1 MKLKL
6 LDYAAIIVSIGI
18 IGFISYSVYAG
29 GGEPRT
35 VTVEASGKSY
45 VYMLDTDR
53 KVAVSGPLGET
64 EIVIKDSE
72 VFVESSPCRDKLC
85 VKAPPLKKAGDWNA
99 CLPNKVFIR
108 ISGSKPDEPDS
119 LSY

>member
-6 LDYAAIIVSIGI
+6 LDYAAIIISISVI
-18 IGFISYSVYAG
+18 VFISYSVYAA
-29 GGEPRT
+29 GGEPGT

-45 VYMLDTDR
+45 VYMLDGDR
-53 KVAVSGPLGET
+53 KVSVPGPLGET
-64 EIVIKDSE
+64 EIVIKDGE

-85 VKAPPLKKAGDWNA
+85 VKAPPLKKPGDWNA

-108 ISGSKPDEPDS
+108 ISGSDSNEPDS